1 MIGANQIKAVRTAL
15 DYVRSVVKGQCSG
28 GTGETLEL
36 TFDHDSWRGYT
47 SPAIKTANILAKI
60 IALDGNLSR
69 FDDDM
74 FYSLVINNIHDDTL
88 IYGSAVGLEPEVSPG
103 KQKFCPYAFHLR
115 NEEKVQA
122 FDLSTGY
129 DYQEN
134 NTEWYHEPRVAD
146 YRNVSV
152 LEDIVIDKSDPNVTT
167 KVIRQPSA
175 TYNDGHWTYPYFD
188 CGGGDIWMTTYS
200 SPILALDESGAISF
214 QGVATIDIELTNLDI
229 NQCDSDSTE
238 AAQALDVFRGTHNCQ
253 PTTTCKPLSQG
264 FQAGSYLCECQD
276 GYYFPNTSAILRAFR
291 GTDIEAY
298 FEASNSTSE
307 ATQFQCLKCPRG
319 CDTCVDA
326 TPCLY
331 QISDAVQA
339 LAVFVISLMIVGCLI
354 VSLITFFNRKNL
366 IIKTA
371 SPIFLLIMCFGSI
384 LMCCSVYVMYGEV
397 SSLACKIQIWPF
409 HLGMVLTYGALLIKT
424 WRISVIFKAGGTTK
438 RINLPDKA
446 LLQRMVPLVVV
457 TVTYLSAW
465 EVLDA
470 PEAVTVKTSADL
482 KFFVCEMRWWSY
494 GAFGA
499 EALMLLFGV
508 YLCFT
513 VRKAPAHFNESKFIT
528 WATYNAIILGSFIL
542 MLTQFVGMS
551 GGPDIV
557 FVLLMA
563 QQQVFVTIPM
573 CLIFVPKF
581 WALHKGSTS
590 GEASN
595 NYSNH
600 AVTITGRVK
609 PSLAPS
615 SSRFSESVAVVM
627 TKGVAIQ
634 CNPEDFFLTSGIQF
648 ESGSSN
654 TLSVPGSSCTHPS
667 PRPQSPLARISAKVA
682 PLPLQE
688 SNGTSRQSTCA
699 TDA

>member
-1 MIGANQIKAVRTAL
+1 DQIKAVRTAL
-15 DYVRSVVKGQCSG
+15 DYVRSVVKDTCSG

-36 TFDHDSWRGYT
+36 TFDHNQWRQYT

-60 IALDGNLSR
+60 IAMDGDLSR
-69 FDDDM
+69 LDDDM

-88 IYGSAVGLEPEVSPG
+88 IYGSAVGLEPQVSPG
-103 KQKFCPYAFHLR
+103 KQKFCPYAFHVR
-115 NEEKVQA
+115 EEQRVRA

-129 DYQEN
+129 DYQLN
-134 NTEWYHEPRVAD
+134 STEWYHKPRVAD
-146 YRNVSV
+146 YSNVSI
-152 LEDIVIDKSDPNVTT
+152 LEDIVQDTLDPNVTASDI
-167 KVIRQPSA
+167 IRQPSA
-175 TYNDGHWTYPYFD
+175 TYEDGHWTYPYFD
-188 CGGGDIWMTTYS
+188 CQGGDIWMTTYS
-200 SPILALDESGAISF
+200 SPILALDASGAITF
-214 QGVATIDIELTNLDI
+214 RGVATIDIELTNLDI
-229 NQCDSDSTE
+229 NQCDVNDSE
-238 AAQALDVFRGTHNCQ
+238 VSQALDVFRGTHNCQ
-253 PTTTCKPLSQG
+253 DTTS
-264 FQAGSYLCECQD
+264 
-276 GYYFPNTSAILRAFR
+276 
-291 GTDIEAY
+291 
-298 FEASNSTSE
+298 
-307 ATQFQCLKCPRG
+307 FQCLQCPRG
-319 CDTCVDA
+319 CDSCEDA

-339 LAVFVISLMIVGCLI
+339 IVVFLISVMIVGCLV
-354 VSLITFFNRKNL
+354 VSLVTFLNRKNL

-397 SSLACKIQIWPF
+397 DSLACKIQIWPF
-409 HLGMVLTYGALLIKT
+409 HLGLVLTYGALLIKT
-424 WRISVIFKAGGTTK
+424 WRISVIFKSGGTTK

-457 TVTYLSAW
+457 TVAYLTAW
-465 EVLDA
+465 EILG
-470 PEAVTVKTSADL
+470 PPQAVTVKTSADL
-482 KFFVCEMRWWSY
+482 KFFVCETRWWTY

-551 GGPDIV
+551 GGPDVV

-581 WALHKGSTS
+581 WALHKGSSPGES
-590 GEASN
+590 GHS
-595 NYSNH
+595 YSNQ

-627 TKGVAIQ
+627 TKGVAVQ
-634 CNPEDFFLTSGIQF
+634 CNPEDFFLTSGIQL
-648 ESGSSN
+648 ESASPN
-654 TLSVPGSSCTHPS
+654 TLRVPGAHHCPHPPS
-667 PRPQSPLARISAKVA
+667 PLVRLSAKVA
-682 PLPLQE
+682 PLPQPD
-688 SNGTSRQSTCA
+688 SNGLSRQPAAT